1 MNLDSVVERARQCC
15 DRRARQGVTTLRA
28 TARKEEQRRMA
39 RRSQHWRARSALT
52 QQVNGSEAANV
63 NIHAT
68 FQKVASGQ
76 LPNLG

>member
-1 MNLDSVVERARQCC
+1 
-15 DRRARQGVTTLRA
+15 
-28 TARKEEQRRMA
+28 MA